1 MKIKES
7 SKGQVLLYKNKVEVR
22 LDKETVWLP
31 QKLIAELF
39 DTERSVITKHIH
51 NIFKTKELDGKSN
64 VQKMHIPNS
73 DKAAH
78 LLYFVTKN
86 HSFVDGNKRIAA
98 ALFICFLQKN
108 DILLH
113 RDGAR
118 RIDDNA
124 LVALTL
130 MIASSKPSEN
140 DMMVKVILNLLGS
153 KE

>member
-1 MKIKES
+1 M
-7 SKGQVLLYKNKVEVR
+7 
-22 LDKETVWLP
+22 WLP

-73 DKAAH
+73 DKLAH

-98 ALFICFLQKN
+98 ALFVCFLQKN

-118 RIDDNA
+118 RIDS
-124 LVALTL
+124 
-130 MIASSKPSEN
+130 ISQEN
-140 DMMVKVILNLLGS
+140 KWLLLSILIRRRTYGKANIS
-153 KE
+153 IQDCS